1 MRKITAALVLVLLI
15 TLVITWVREEVPLI
29 PRLLLFASPGRSR
42 PLLSPDGTWLSFRAA
57 HEGKVNVWVAPAG
70 DWRAARPVTSDT
82 TEGVHRYFW
91 AYTNDHLLYLQDRAG
106 DENWRLYS
114 VDVSSL
120 ERRALTPPEGVR
132 AEIQELSPEFPS
144 QLLVRLNDRV
154 PELHDI
160 HRVDLATGERQLVM
174 ENPGELG
181 GGSVTGFLT
190 DPWFRVRF
198 ARIMLPDGGV
208 RLMQPGP
215 DSTWEEFETIPAE
228 DVLTTR
234 LRTFDATGRT
244 AYWTDSRGCN
254 TAALFSHDLETGE
267 RHLLAEDP
275 LADAGHLLVHPTRRT
290 VEAVSFNYDRPRWEI
305 LDESI
310 RGHLERLAEV
320 DDGDLYVTS
329 RTLADDNWIILYER
343 DDTPGLYYTYDPGER
358 KATFLFHRVPALE
371 GHPLT
376 RMHTRIIRSR
386 DDLELVSYLSLPPW
400 SDPDGDGRPREP
412 LPMILLV
419 HGGPWSRDT
428 WGYNSRH
435 QWLAN
440 RGYAVLSVNFRG
452 STGFGKAFANA
463 GTRQWGR
470 RMQDDLL
477 DGVEWAVGTG
487 VARRGQVGI
496 MGGSYGGYATLAGL
510 TLTPEVFACGVDM
523 VGPSNLITMLETF
536 PPYWKP
542 WFDLYTSRIGDPRTE
557 KGRAMLN
564 ERSPLTHADRIVRP
578 LLIAH
583 GTNDPRVDQDESDQ
597 MVQAMQANGIP
608 VTYLQFPD
616 EGHSLDRA
624 VNRLA
629 FGAVAE
635 AFLAEHLGG
644 RKEPFE
650 RAFQNSSI
658 HVPAGE
664 ELVPGL
670 AEILEFFRQSSADSS
685 AMAPPDSMA
694 PDHPGRMGRAI
705 SCARPWNCWR
715 SWRSA
720 P

>member
-1 MRKITAALVLVLLI
+1 MRKIAAALVLVLLI
-15 TLVITWVREEVPLI
+15 TLVITWVRKEVPLI

-42 PLLSPDGTWLSFRAA
+42 PLLSPDGTSLSFLAV
-57 HEGKVNVWVAPAG
+57 HEGKLNLWVAPAG

-82 TEGVHRYFW
+82 TEGVHHYFW

-106 DENWRLYS
+106 DENWRLFS

-120 ERRALTPPEGVR
+120 ETRALTPPEGVR
-132 AEIQELSPEFPS
+132 AEIQELSPEFPG

-160 HRVDLATGERQLVM
+160 HRVDLATGERRLVM
-174 ENPGELG
+174 ENPGQLG

-190 DPWFRVRF
+190 DPSFRVRF
-198 ARIMLPDGGV
+198 ARVVLPDGGV

-215 DSTWEEFETIPAE
+215 DSTWEEFETVPAE

-234 LRTFDATGRT
+234 LRAFDAAGRT

-254 TAALFSHDLETGE
+254 TAALFSHDLETGK
-267 RHLLAEDP
+267 RLLLAEDP
-275 LADAGHLLVHPTRRT
+275 LVDAGHLLLHPARRT
-290 VEAVSFNYDRPRWEI
+290 VEAVSFNYDRPRWEV
-305 LDESI
+305 LDESV
-310 RGHLERLAEV
+310 RGHLERLSEV
-320 DDGDLYVTS
+320 EDGDLHVAS
-329 RTLADDNWIILYER
+329 RTLADDNWIVLYEQ
-343 DDTPGLYYTYDPGER
+343 DDSPGLFYTYDPGER
-358 KATFLFHRVPALE
+358 KAAFLFHRVPALE
-371 GHPLT
+371 GHPMT
-376 RMHTRIIRSR
+376 RMHARIIQSR
-386 DDLELVSYLSLPPW
+386 DGLDLVSYLSLPPW

-412 LPMILLV
+412 LPMVLLV
-419 HGGPWSRDT
+419 HGGPWTRDT

-477 DGVEWAVGTG
+477 DAVGWAVDTG
-487 VARRGQVGI
+487 VAGRGQVGI

-542 WFDLYTSRIGDPRTE
+542 WFDLFTSRIGDPRTE
-557 KGRAMLN
+557 EGRAMLN
-564 ERSPLTHADRIVRP
+564 ERSPLTHADRILRP

-583 GTNDPRVDQDESDQ
+583 GTNDPRVDQAESDR
-597 MVQAMQANGIP
+597 MVRAMQANGIP

-616 EGHSLDRA
+616 EGHGLGRG

-629 FGAVAE
+629 FYSVAE

-644 RKEPFE
+644 RKEPYDW
-650 RAFQNSSI
+650 AFQNSSI
-658 HVPAGE
+658 QVPAGE
-664 ELVPGL
+664 ELVPEL
-670 AEILEFFRQSSADSS
+670 AEALEYFRKSSADSS
-685 AMAPPDSMA
+685 AVAPPDSMD
-694 PDHPGRMGRAI
+694 PDHPGGMGRAT
-705 SCARPWNCWR
+705 SCALPWNCWR
-715 SWRSA
+715 SWGSA

>member
-1 MRKITAALVLVLLI
+1 MRKITAALLLI
-15 TLVITWVREEVPLI
+15 LLISLVITWVRQEVHLI
-29 PRLLLFASPGRSR
+29 PGLLLFSSPGRSR
-42 PLLSPDGTWLSFRAA
+42 PLLSPDGTWLSFLAV
-57 HEGKVNVWVAPAG
+57 HEGRVNVWVAPAG

-91 AYTNDHLLYLQDRAG
+91 AYTNDHILYLQDRAG

-114 VDVSSL
+114 VDVNSL

-132 AEIQELSPEFPS
+132 TETQQLSPEFPS
-144 QLLVRLNDRV
+144 QLLVGLNDRV

-181 GGSVTGFLT
+181 GGSVTGFVT
-190 DPWFRVRF
+190 DRSFRVRF

-215 DSTWEEFETIPAE
+215 DSTWEEFETIPQE

-244 AYWTDSRGCN
+244 AYWTDSRGRN
-254 TAALFSHDLETGE
+254 TAALFSHDLDTGE

-275 LADAGHLLVHPTRRT
+275 RSDAGHLLVHPTRHT
-290 VEAVSFNYDRPRWEI
+290 VEAVSFNYDRPGWGV
-305 LDESI
+305 LDESM

-320 DDGDLYVTS
+320 DDGDLDVAS
-329 RTLADDNWIILYER
+329 RTLADDNWIVVYKR
-343 DDTPGLYYTYDPGER
+343 DDAPWRYYLYDRGER
-358 KATFLFHRVPALE
+358 EATFLFTRVPALK

-376 RMHTRIIRSR
+376 RMHTRIIQSR
-386 DDLELVSYLSLPPW
+386 DGLEMVCYLSLPPW

-477 DGVEWAVGTG
+477 DGVEWAIDTG
-487 VARRGQVGI
+487 VTRRGQVGI

-510 TLTPEVFACGVDM
+510 TLTPEVFACGVDIL
-523 VGPSNLITMLETF
+523 GPSNLITMLETF

-542 WFDLYTSRIGDPRTE
+542 WFNLRTSRIGDPRTE
-557 KGRAMLN
+557 EGRAMLS

-583 GTNDPRVDQDESDQ
+583 GANDPRVNQAESDQ

-608 VTYLQFPD
+608 VTYLLFPD

-624 VNRLA
+624 ANRLA
-629 FGAVAE
+629 FHSVAE
-635 AFLAEHLGG
+635 AFLAVHLGG
-644 RKEPFE
+644 RQEPLDW
-650 RAFQNSSI
+650 AFQVSRI
-658 HVPAGE
+658 QVPAGA

-670 AEILEFFRQSSADSS
+670 AETLEYYRRSSADSS
-685 AMAPPDSMA
+685 AAST
-694 PDHPGRMGRAI
+694 
-705 SCARPWNCWR
+705 
-715 SWRSA
+715 
-720 P
+720 